1 MAEFERIKVRRT
13 QNPNTISINDFI
25 TKESVDKTQKIK
37 VPKVEK
43 RETYEFLGETF
54 FKDEPMVLDSVLEV
68 LLPQTMMNPITINLE
83 INRDNDGEVVSVKT
97 IMGWTC
103 VRADRIPFITNTVYI
118 TALGKLLKFEVLLT
132 SDELKELG
140 IIENHKNGI
149 FYLKEQID
157 NNVKQTE
164 KDYKFFNIYNQQ
176 ISNWVQTKD
185 IGTTNIFFNNFFEY
199 ILKNGTTKYINF
211 QKTYTRFA
219 IKSNNTVPIPTTHV
233 LTDGMLYTF
242 GIETE
247 CAVSVFPK
255 QLRSFYNVHCERDG
269 SLNEGTGGP
278 EYVSGVLKGDSDI
291 TSLQHFYKELA
302 KRSKIDKWCSIHLH
316 IGGFDFTK
324 RTILNLYLLCRSLE
338 KELFSIMPPSR
349 RKNIYCRT
357 LPTLIQTADID
368 EILKYS
374 KPEDDIYSSTLFK
387 SLFELASGG
396 IQLSSEL
403 NTKHNH
409 PKGAKCGYD
418 KKSIRYCWMNII
430 PSIFTTRGSDT
441 AKTVEFRLHSATLMF
456 EKVYLWILICMAI
469 VKYAENNI
477 IDIYRQYTLD
487 EVFKYSL
494 NKKYNNITEYVKLRK
509 EMFSGETISSQK
521 FEKKEYHKVSSNI
534 LTIKTIKEL
543 CV

>member
-1 MAEFERIKVRRT
+1 MADFERSKLRLKARRT
-13 QNPNTISINDFI
+13 GTVLPSFI
-25 TKESVDKTQKIK
+25 EEANETKAKAKI
-37 VPKVEK
+37 PKLEK
-43 RETYEFLGETF
+43 RETYEFLGEHF
-54 FKDEPMVLDSVLEV
+54 YKDEPMVLDSVLNI
-68 LLPQTMMNPITINLE
+68 LLPKTMMNAIVTNLE
-83 INRDNDGEVVSVKT
+83 IHRDVNGCILSVVPIIGE
-97 IMGWTC
+97 TC
-103 VRADRIPFITNTVYI
+103 VRRERISYITNYVDI
-118 TALGKLLKFEVLLT
+118 IVNGKHYKHEVLLT
-132 SDELKELG
+132 SDELKEMG

-164 KDYKFFNIYNQQ
+164 REYKFNNIYNQP
-176 ISNWVQTKD
+176 IANWIQTNG
-185 IGTTNIFFNNFFEY
+185 IGGSHSFFDKFFEY
-199 ILKNGTTKYINF
+199 ILREGSNKYINF
-211 QKTYTRFA
+211 DRNYSKRNIVA
-219 IKSNNTVPIPTTHV
+219 NVAPTTHV

-247 CAVSVFPK
+247 CAISVFPK

-291 TSLQHFYKELA
+291 TNLQHFYKELA

-324 RTILNLYLLCRSLE
+324 RTVLNLYLLCRSLE

-357 LPTLIQTADID
+357 LPTLTQTPDID

-374 KPEDDIYSSTLFK
+374 KPEDDIYTSTLFK

-396 IQLSSEL
+396 IKLSSEL
-403 NTKHNH
+403 NTKSNH

-430 PSIFTTRGSDT
+430 PSIFSTRGSEK

-456 EKVYLWILICMAI
+456 EKIYLWILICMAI

-477 IDIYRQYTLD
+477 IDIYKQYTLD

-494 NKKYNNITEYVKLRK
+494 NKKYTNITEYVKLRK
-509 EMFSGETISSQK
+509 EMFNSEEAISSEY
-521 FEKKEYHKVSSNI
+521 EKKEYHKVSSNI